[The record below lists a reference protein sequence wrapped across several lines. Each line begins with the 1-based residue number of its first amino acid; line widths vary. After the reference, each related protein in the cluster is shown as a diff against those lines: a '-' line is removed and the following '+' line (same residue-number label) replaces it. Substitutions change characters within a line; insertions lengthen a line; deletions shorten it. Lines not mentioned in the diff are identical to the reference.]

1 MHVTILEPLD
11 TFSQNLILD
20 VSQHTIILI
29 DINNGCLHE
38 DLHMFLCGKHPVSA
52 VQKLQTA
59 ISPEL
64 LCCAYIS

>member
-1 MHVTILEPLD
+1 MFLNTI
-11 TFSQNLILD
+11 
-20 VSQHTIILI
+20 IILI
-29 DINNGCLHE
+29 EINNGCLHE

-59 ISPEL
+59 NSPEL